1 MRGGRSSA
9 GAGRGGGRAGC
20 WNLDVLSLE
29 LKGFC
34 SCKDDVVLEQCCPLG
49 II

>member
-9 GAGRGGGRAGC
+9 GAERGGERAGC

-29 LKGFC
+29 PKGFC
-34 SCKDDVVLEQCCPLG
+34 SCKDDVVLEQRCPLG
-49 II
+49 IV